1 LAIVAVNKIFNF
13 NFFPQIFLLNIH
25 EEKLTSFF
33 LQFLAKLCFFSGQ
46 VMLKKNG
53 PELGTSR
60 LNGS

>member
-33 LQFLAKLCFFSGQ
+33 AIFGQ
-46 VMLKKNG
+46 VMFFLWPSYVEKNG